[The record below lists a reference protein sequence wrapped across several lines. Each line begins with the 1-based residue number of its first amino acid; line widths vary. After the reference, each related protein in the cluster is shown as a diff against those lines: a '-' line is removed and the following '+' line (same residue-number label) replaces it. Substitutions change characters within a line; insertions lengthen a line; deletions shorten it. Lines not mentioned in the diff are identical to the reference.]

1 MKHKV
6 IPIKVTAQDG
16 TVSNHSLTIY
26 RQSEATTIKEI
37 KVEIVDASGNVLN
50 TYTAYQKNPSD
61 TQNYEVVIP
70 IKDVANINII
80 TTPMIE
86 MSQR

>member
-1 MKHKV
+1 MTVTMTYRRITMSANETYKV

-50 TYTAYQKNPSD
+50 
-61 TQNYEVVIP
+61 
-70 IKDVANINII
+70 II
-80 TTPMIE
+80 YAVPE
-86 MSQR
+86 ESE

>member
-1 MKHKV
+1 M
-6 IPIKVTAQDG
+6 
-16 TVSNHSLTIY
+16 TIY

-80 TTPMIE
+80 TTPMTGDVAKVTYTPDGLLKC
-86 MSQR
+86 R